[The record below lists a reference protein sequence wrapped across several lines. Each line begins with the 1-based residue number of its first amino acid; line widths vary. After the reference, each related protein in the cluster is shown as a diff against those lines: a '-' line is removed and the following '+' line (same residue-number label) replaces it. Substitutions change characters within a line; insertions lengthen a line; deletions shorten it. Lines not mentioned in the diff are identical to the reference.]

1 MEITLHEILLA
12 LILFGSGMFSLGMN
26 AGKYLYKKGL
36 WK

>member
-1 MEITLHEILLA
+1 MEISIHSILA

-26 AGKYLYKKGL
+26 VGKYLYKKGV

>member
-1 MEITLHEILLA
+1 MEITLYKILT

-26 AGKYLYKKGL
+26 VRKYLYKKGL